1 MQGIWAQDFKCVCSF
16 DTEKLFIATLHWGA
30 SGQHCMF
37 LGEWIP
43 FRLNA
48 GWWFF
53 CDFPTKPQL
62 CSQTGCS
69 TYLRSRSPPCLV
81 QFRFQPESE
90 KNRRSMV
97 TSCLSKSIVWLRQ
110 KIKNRMTVS
119 TATLVLLLLTLVGAD
134 GQDIPCRWRS
144 EVMRELTILSRVS
157 YKSFMQLESHVT
169 S

>member
-81 QFRFQPESE
+81 QFRFQPETE
-90 KNRRSMV
+90 KNAVRWLTVACLNWMFDCIRKSKPEWQCQLPLWFYFSSHWLGLMAK
-97 TSCLSKSIVWLRQ
+97 TSLAGEEVRWWGSWQFWAEFLI
-110 KIKNRMTVS
+110 N
-119 TATLVLLLLTLVGAD
+119 LL
-134 GQDIPCRWRS
+134 CN
-144 EVMRELTILSRVS
+144 
-157 YKSFMQLESHVT
+157 
-169 S
+169 